1 VIHLSHDGS
10 NQAFSSLCPWPA
22 QFPSARNTFRAPLK
36 FANIDTN
43 EMVSSS
49 RHSNLADKQ
58 HGGAGLSNKWP
69 ENSPKK
75 RANVSFL
82 GTLVSS
88 VTTVYS
94 FLNQQFWIDMTQDN
108 SAAAITKI
116 GERVL
121 NIEADAISQMAKGM
135 PADFAAVAQLI
146 LGLEG
151 RVIVAGIGKSG
162 HIGRKISA
170 TLASTGTPSDFLHAS
185 EASHGDLDMVTQGDG
200 CILISNSGETS
211 ELGDLIRYTRRF
223 SIPLIGISSNPNST
237 LMQAADY
244 LLTLPKLPEACAIG
258 MTPTTSTKLTL
269 ALGDAL
275 AVAVMELRGFNSE
288 DFLKFH
294 PGGKLGAQ
302 LARVSD
308 LMHYGDALPLVGADM
323 PMSDV
328 LITMTSNGFGIAA
341 TTREDGRLNGVI
353 TDGDLRRNMGN
364 LMAMKA
370 GEIANPSPVTVT
382 PDLFAPKRLRCSMI
396 VKSVP

>member
-1 VIHLSHDGS
+1 
-10 NQAFSSLCPWPA
+10 
-22 QFPSARNTFRAPLK
+22 
-36 FANIDTN
+36 
-43 EMVSSS
+43 
-49 RHSNLADKQ
+49 
-58 HGGAGLSNKWP
+58 
-69 ENSPKK
+69 
-75 RANVSFL
+75 
-82 GTLVSS
+82 
-88 VTTVYS
+88 
-94 FLNQQFWIDMTQDN
+94 MTQN
-108 SAAAITKI
+108 LSPQTIAEI

-121 NIEADAISQMAKGM
+121 NIEADAITQMANKM
-135 PADFAAVAQLI
+135 PQDFAAAAQLI
-146 LGLEG
+146 IGSAG

-185 EASHGDLDMVTQGDG
+185 EASHGDLGMVTTDDV

-223 SIPLIGISSNPNST
+223 SIPLIGISSNANST
-237 LMQAADY
+237 LMQASDY

-258 MTPTTSTKLTL
+258 MAPTTSTTLTL

-308 LMHYGDALPLVGADM
+308 LMHDGDALPLVPADM
-323 PMSDV
+323 PMSEV
-328 LITMTSNGFGIAA
+328 LITMTSKGFGIAA
-341 TTREDGRLNGVI
+341 TTRADGRLNGVI

-382 PDLFAPKRLRCSMI
+382 PDLFAAQALALLNDRKIGALMVIDTDGKPVGVLQIHDLLRAG
-396 VKSVP
+396 VA